1 MSAAPTKKA
10 AAGEQ
15 PAAEADETMAIVS
28 ASNHSMDLPPG
39 QEANDQKLDYFQ
51 VAFAHGCEVMKDV
64 ELGLNDILR
73 FDLNALNRVRQTHLT
88 TQENELLAVALGQ
101 EAQHHPPGIR
111 AQIVSLLQLP
121 AEFDELAELAAALGV
136 IDLDKTRWT
145 ADELLAVEFPEPNW
159 AIPGILTEGLA
170 ILAGRPKLGKSWLA
184 LQWAWSVGAG
194 GMVFDQKVKQ
204 GKVLYLALED
214 NARRIQRR
222 QKAQGWK
229 SGADVTFETAWPDM
243 LDGGLQELTLR
254 LENQKHALVVI
265 DTLSRAMYF
274 DQNEV
279 HRATSVLS
287 PLQQLALKHNCC
299 ILLIDH
305 HKKSAF
311 TVDDVIDEVLG
322 STGKTGVADVI
333 LGLFRERGK
342 TGAILKVTGR
352 DLEDLEV
359 VIEWHRDTCAWQLLG
374 DARNTPRTDMERAI
388 IDAIKELDGE
398 ATTKQIATYLEK
410 DPGNTSRAIGDLLE
424 RRILI
429 RGPKTGKEV
438 PYLVNPMT

>member
-1 MSAAPTKKA
+1 MASVQTETTGEGL
-10 AAGEQ
+10 AAG
-15 PAAEADETMAIVS
+15 AGEAVATVS
-28 ASNHSMDLPPG
+28 APDFIISPPAS
-39 QEANDQKLDYFQ
+39 QEEFGYLH
-51 VAFAHGCEVMKDV
+51 VAFSHGCAVMDDI
-64 ELGLNDILR
+64 ELGLTDDLLR
-73 FDLNALNRVRQTHLT
+73 ADLKSFERVRTAHLT
-88 TQENELLAVALGQ
+88 REEIQTLAVLLGQ
-101 EAQHHPPGIR
+101 EAQHRPAGVR
-111 AQIVSLLQLP
+111 GKIVDVLQLP
-121 AEFDELAELAAALGV
+121 TEFDELTELAAAVGIV
-136 IDLDKTRWT
+136 NLDKTHWT
-145 ADELLAVEFPEPNW
+145 ADELLVVEFPEPNW

-184 LQWAWSVGAG
+184 LQWARSVGTG
-194 GMVFDQKVKQ
+194 GTVFDRKVKR

-222 QKAQGWK
+222 QKAQGWEP
-229 SGADVTFETAWPDM
+229 GADVVFETAWPDM

-254 LENQKHALVVI
+254 LETQQLSLVVI

-311 TVDDVIDEVLG
+311 SVDDVIDEVLG

-342 TGAILKVTGR
+342 TSAVLKVTGR
-352 DLEDLEV
+352 DIEDLEL
-359 VIEWHRDTCAWQLLG
+359 VIEWHRTTCAWQLLG
-374 DARNTPRTDMERAI
+374 DARNTPRTNVERLIMA
-388 IDAIKELDGE
+388 AIKELGGE
-398 ATTKQIATYLEK
+398 ATTKEIATYLEK
-410 DPGNTSRAIGDLLE
+410 DTGHVSRVIGDLLE
-424 RRILI
+424 RHILI
-429 RGPKTGKEV
+429 RGIRSGRDV
-438 PYLVNPMT
+438 PYQINPLK